1 MNTYTKIDTCGV
13 CSSRNIVL
21 LDSYKHHVVVCN
33 SCECV
38 SHIKKNKY
46 AIEFFVPRKLAKVFL
61 PRKAFL
67 RLFSDKGDFSPA
79 DFYDGNSFETTLET
93 TWRKS
98 EVQQFEDQL
107 ALFAI
112 DPKGKVILD
121 VSGGPGLIATY
132 LAKRGAKVQV
142 TEYSSYEVSR
152 MNETGLFEATVF
164 DYENDKIEEKF
175 DIKFDVIMV
184 RSSIIF
190 CSNLS
195 AFVRGLNE
203 ILKPGGKVIIE
214 TITPS
219 LGEIYWWQQL
229 EYKFPRIYSE
239 EMILKTFASVGLTQE
254 FAYREHGSYMGV
266 KFRSYNTLFRQM
278 FTWLIDFP
286 MVMYY
291 KLKNNYSAAEIDL
304 SLNHKMVTY
313 LFTSENSVQTDTLT
327 LPQGGKYKSKTF
339 GYKYNGYL
347 KSLRKSEN

>member
-1 MNTYTKIDTCGV
+1 MSVNTHSKIDECNV
-13 CSSRNIVL
+13 CSSSNIVL

-38 SHIKKNKY
+38 TNLKKNKY
-46 AIEFFVPRKLAKVFL
+46 ALEFVVPRKLAKAFL

-67 RLFSDKGDFSPA
+67 RLFRDNGDFAAA
-79 DFYDGNSFETTLET
+79 DFYDGHSFETTLET

-107 ALFAI
+107 ALFDINPA
-112 DPKGKVILD
+112 GKEILD
-121 VSGGPGLIATY
+121 VSGGPGLIGTY
-132 LAKRGAKVQV
+132 LAKRGSKVKV

-152 MNETGLFEATVF
+152 MNEVGLFEASVF

-190 CSNLS
+190 CSNLTD
-195 AFVRGLNE
+195 FVKGLNE

-219 LGEIYWWQQL
+219 LGEIFWWQQL

-239 EMILKTFASVGLTQE
+239 EMILNTFASMGLTPK
-254 FAYREHGSYMGV
+254 FSYREHGSYIGV
-266 KFRSYNTLFRQM
+266 KFRSYNTIARQM

-286 MVMYY
+286 MVMFY
-291 KLKNNYSAAEIDL
+291 KLKNSYSGVKIDL

-313 LFTSENSVQTDTLT
+313 LFTKENSHQIDTLT

-347 KSLRKSEN
+347 KSLR